1 MLTITNG
8 ADYLPQVKEL
18 IIEYTGRLNRD
29 LSFQHLNEELEHL
42 AEKYTAPNGELL
54 AAVENGTVLG
64 MAACRRLD
72 AARCEMKR
80 LYVKPEARGM
90 HLGEQL
96 IRNIMEHAAAAG
108 YTEMVLD
115 TIHPLQTAIYLYRK
129 SGFTECEPYY
139 ENPMAAVIYMS
150 ARL

>member
-54 AAVENGTVLG
+54 AA
-64 MAACRRLD
+64 
-72 AARCEMKR
+72 K
-80 LYVKPEARGM
+80 
-90 HLGEQL
+90 
-96 IRNIMEHAAAAG
+96 
-108 YTEMVLD
+108 
-115 TIHPLQTAIYLYRK
+115 
-129 SGFTECEPYY
+129 
-139 ENPMAAVIYMS
+139 
-150 ARL
+150 